1 MGCYGRENAYFE
13 SGDKRFRNCV
23 WIELIGFD
31 NTAEDYG
38 VGRFLDAA
46 GFVAARGVL
55 SSVQHRLCEH
65 PSGHGAGTSA
75 SAVLLLLRR
84 AHAQ

>member
-31 NTAEDYG
+31 
-38 VGRFLDAA
+38 
-46 GFVAARGVL
+46 L
-55 SSVQHRLCEH
+55 SLIHI
-65 PSGHGAGTSA
+65 
-75 SAVLLLLRR
+75 
-84 AHAQ
+84 